1 MSITKVNVLATHS
14 VKPTITSVEMRW
26 RYNYFNFEILE
37 SEVKGTRS
45 FAPPVHRPGLSR
57 LAETSALHL
66 PVLKNVSPNTH

>member
-1 MSITKVNVLATHS
+1 MNVIATHS
-14 VKPTITSVEMRW
+14 VKATITSVEMRR

-37 SEVKGTRS
+37 SEVKETHS

-66 PVLKNVSPNTH
+66 SVLKNVSSNTH